1 VEGKL
6 EELRGQ
12 FSEESGRR
20 HKEVNERHAK
30 LLIQE
35 EAYWKQRAKMH
46 WLKEGDLNTKFFHM
60 LATSRRRR
68 KKVSMLVNEEGEEVS
83 TQQSLCELVQKYF
96 DELFK
101 PSNGTH
107 EPMLRLIRNK
117 ISPDDNERLM
127 APITREELKDALF
140 HMHPDKA
147 PGPDGFNPTFFE
159 HFWSMCGDDIFT
171 AVTLW
176 LDRGY
181 FPTSLNDTNI

>member
-1 VEGKL
+1 
-6 EELRGQ
+6 
-12 FSEESGRR
+12 
-20 HKEVNERHAK
+20 
-30 LLIQE
+30 
-35 EAYWKQRAKMH
+35 
-46 WLKEGDLNTKFFHM
+46 
-60 LATSRRRR
+60 
-68 KKVSMLVNEEGEEVS
+68 VNEEGEVS
-83 TQQSLCELVQKYF
+83 TQQGLCELVQKYF

-147 PGPDGFNPTFFE
+147 PGPDGFNPTFFQ